1 MIIFGI
7 NEDNNF
13 SAEGVYDVKDL
24 QQQISNLC
32 TDSMEPAIRPEIL
45 PLEYEGKNIVAVY
58 VDEISQNIIIDLKG

>member
-13 SAEGVYDVKDL
+13 SVEGVYDVKDL